1 MTTATWTLEVDS
13 NHDGVY
19 ETDLTAR
26 LIEAALQYGMQDS
39 YQQMAPA
46 SELVLGFSNEGGAF
60 NQDNPAA
67 TYYNKLVP
75 GSLVRLKVV
84 LSGVTY
90 VQYIGQIGMG
100 SIQPGRYNQAV
111 TDAHRTTLHVID
123 PMPRL
128 IAGEYNPPL
137 QTSVRVDEV
146 FQQILDTGL
155 VPWPYDASY
164 GLYDYSTYDNALYF
178 IDTLADFEQARTTL
192 PFAGDTA
199 EVGTQRGVQPYGYIS
214 DILLAEAGGRFW
226 YEPTTARLKF
236 HNRYHDIQ
244 NAVIA
249 AVPTAIVAVDPDDI
263 HYGDRLANVVQIN
276 YLPRRVGTPGSI
288 LFASNNVPF
297 ALAGRQQLQIQAR
310 YSDPTTPTARVGGL
324 DVIKPTLGGDIIAN
338 AQSGGGGADRIS
350 DVGFAAQIGATS
362 TTLTLINNSQDTIY
376 ITTCQIRGTP
386 LITDNQES
394 AIVQDAAS
402 IGTYNRQPLAPI
414 QISAISDADF
424 ATAYANKLLG
434 QFKAPFTRIAA
445 VTVQAANPTDL
456 VHVLARTVG
465 DRVTITDSFSG
476 HSKPYVIVGVE
487 KRFVAP
493 ATDATGYAVRWILK
507 PWTSDGMGFYDVST
521 YDGTATYSF

>member
-1 MTTATWTLEVDS
+1 MTRPASCCCWVRRADWRNSTRRTAASRAVWTTVARRARTIPRLEAGCDAPMTTATWTLEVDS

-178 IDTLADFEQARTTL
+178 ID
-192 PFAGDTA
+192 
-199 EVGTQRGVQPYGYIS
+199 
-214 DILLAEAGGRFW
+214 
-226 YEPTTARLKF
+226 
-236 HNRYHDIQ
+236 
-244 NAVIA
+244 
-249 AVPTAIVAVDPDDI
+249 
-263 HYGDRLANVVQIN
+263 
-276 YLPRRVGTPGSI
+276 
-288 LFASNNVPF
+288 
-297 ALAGRQQLQIQAR
+297 
-310 YSDPTTPTARVGGL
+310 
-324 DVIKPTLGGDIIAN
+324 
-338 AQSGGGGADRIS
+338 
-350 DVGFAAQIGATS
+350 
-362 TTLTLINNSQDTIY
+362 
-376 ITTCQIRGTP
+376 
-386 LITDNQES
+386 
-394 AIVQDAAS
+394 
-402 IGTYNRQPLAPI
+402 
-414 QISAISDADF
+414 
-424 ATAYANKLLG
+424 
-434 QFKAPFTRIAA
+434 
-445 VTVQAANPTDL
+445 
-456 VHVLARTVG
+456 
-465 DRVTITDSFSG
+465 
-476 HSKPYVIVGVE
+476 
-487 KRFVAP
+487 
-493 ATDATGYAVRWILK
+493 
-507 PWTSDGMGFYDVST
+507 
-521 YDGTATYSF
+521 